1 MHNYSLSGRSKNKTA
16 IFHIFAQN
24 VYYIT
29 MKTISTCVHDMIK
42 HQPFLDDAL
51 ARNIINFSSLAADLQ
66 PQVEKEMRKPVKQ
79 GSIIMAL
86 RRYHPKRSK
95 FSSNNFRKLGDMIV
109 RSGITEYT
117 YLNSK
122 DTIAKKARLLESVK
136 DQTGIYLNYSSNYQ
150 ESNFLV
156 STSLQP
162 AIEKIFK
169 EEKLVSVSGELASIT
184 ITLPEKN
191 TKTVGLYFYIFK
203 LLAYEGIPVYEVIS
217 TSNYFTLFLEKEY
230 VNQAFLL
237 MNEIKGS

>member
-1 MHNYSLSGRSKNKTA
+1 
-16 IFHIFAQN
+16 
-24 VYYIT
+24 
-29 MKTISTCVHDMIK
+29 MKTISTCVHDIIK

-95 FSSNNFRKLGDMIV
+95 FTAKNFRELGDMIV

-117 YLNSK
+117 YLNSQRI
-122 DTIAKKARLLESVK
+122 IARKAELLNAIK
-136 DQTGIYLNYSSNYQ
+136 DQTGIFLNYSSNFQ
-150 ESNFLV
+150 QSNFLV

-162 AIEKIFK
+162 VIEKIFK
-169 EEKLVSVSGELASIT
+169 EEQLVSISEELSSIT
-184 ITLPEKN
+184 IALPEKN

-203 LLAYEGIPVYEVIS
+203 LLAYEGIPVYEIIS

-230 VNQAFLL
+230 VNQAFQL
-237 MNEIKGS
+237 MNEIKST

>member
-29 MKTISTCVHDMIK
+29 MKTISTCVHDIIK